1 MQKAEPQSRYR
12 RTFAFLGLL
21 VLGLFPAVCGA
32 SDFDAA
38 NQLYDLGK
46 FAEAKQHYEMLVES
60 GEGSANVFYDL
71 GNTDFRLGST
81 GRAILNYERAL
92 ALNPRHPEAHA
103 NLQLLRQQAG
113 ARLRAMSR
121 VERVVA
127 MQPPG
132 VWTLSAAVAGW
143 VMLFGFAFIWTSRR
157 EEKSGLWLLALTGAL
172 VFAGSLTALWIGAKD
187 QALAIITARQT
198 EARLAPAESAGV
210 AEALPA
216 GSRVRVLSERGEWVY
231 CELPGAGRGWVP
243 QKAVERVRP
252 VPS

>member
-1 MQKAEPQSRYR
+1 MQEAER
-12 RTFAFLGLL
+12 LL
-21 VLGLFPAVCGA
+21 RHLWSATFPALAVFCLFCTAALA

-38 NQLYDLGK
+38 NQLYDQGK
-46 FAEAKQHYEMLVES
+46 FAEAKQHYEKLVES

-71 GNTDFRLGST
+71 GNTDYRLGST

-103 NLQLLRQQAG
+103 NLHLLRQQAG
-113 ARLRAMSR
+113 ARLRSVSR
-121 VERVVA
+121 IERVVA
-127 MQPPG
+127 MQPG
-132 VWTLSAAVAGW
+132 GFWTVSAAVAGW

-157 EEKSGLWLLALTGAL
+157 EEKSGLWLLALAGAL
-172 VFAGSLTALWIGAKD
+172 VFAGSLTALWIGARD

-231 CELPGAGRGWVP
+231 CELPGAGRGWIP

>member
-1 MQKAEPQSRYR
+1 MRETERLWSSV
-12 RTFAFLGLL
+12 FLALAIVGLRP
-21 VLGLFPAVCGA
+21 VVGSA
-32 SDFDAA
+32 SDFETA
-38 NQLYDLGK
+38 NQLYDQGK
-46 FAEAKQHYEMLVES
+46 FSEAKQQYEKLVES

-71 GNTDFRLGST
+71 GNTDYRLGST

-103 NLQLLRQQAG
+103 NLHLLRQQAG
-113 ARLRAMSR
+113 ARLRTMSR

-127 MQPPG
+127 MQRAG
-132 VWTLSAAVAGW
+132 VWTASAAIAGW

-157 EEKSGLWLLALTGAL
+157 EEKSGLWLLTLTGAL
-172 VFAGSLTALWIGAKD
+172 VFASSLTALWIGARD

-231 CELPGAGRGWVP
+231 CELPGAGRGWIP

-252 VPS
+252 VQS